1 MNSQK
6 KNHLTPPTMEQPQYN
21 LLDRKRFEIEYA
33 PIFEK
38 YQMGSTIWSPL
49 ASGALTGKYL
59 KGIPKGSRASLKGY
73 EWLKDSMV
81 ESERGQGRMKKVA
94 QLLPVA
100 EELGVSLSRLAIA
113 WCLLNKNVSTV
124 ILGASRTEQLEENLS
139 ALDVLPLLTP
149 EVQAKLEI

>member
-1 MNSQK
+1 
-6 KNHLTPPTMEQPQYN
+6 
-21 LLDRKRFEIEYA
+21 
-33 PIFEK
+33 
-38 YQMGSTIWSPL
+38 
-49 ASGALTGKYL
+49 
-59 KGIPKGSRASLKGY
+59 
-73 EWLKDSMV
+73 MV
-81 ESERGQGRMKKVA
+81 ESDRGQKRMKKVA

-100 EELGVSLSRLAIA
+100 EELGVSLSKLAIA

>member
-1 MNSQK
+1 
-6 KNHLTPPTMEQPQYN
+6 
-21 LLDRKRFEIEYA
+21 
-33 PIFEK
+33 
-38 YQMGSTIWSPL
+38 
-49 ASGALTGKYL
+49 
-59 KGIPKGSRASLKGY
+59 
-73 EWLKDSMV
+73 
-81 ESERGQGRMKKVA
+81 MKKVA